1 MYFLK
6 NNMENVRK
14 HKNLKL
20 LTTERR
26 INYLVS
32 EPNFHTIIFFS
43 ENILAKEKRKSQILM
58 NKPVYLG

>member
-6 NNMENVRK
+6 KNMENVRK

-26 INYLVS
+26 ISYLVS

-43 ENILAKEKRKSQILM
+43 ENILAKEKRKS
-58 NKPVYLG
+58 